1 MKKILLILVFV
12 FLLSS
17 CKSSTY
23 FIVSD
28 EPVDGYYIYQ
38 KEHSGIFCNTTYE
51 DVYYSGET
59 YNYGYSFKGCSADM
73 TYFIRDGISNYIYL
87 HEALDQRLISLDS
100 LIPELMQLERN
111 PEEIMSDE
119 ADYYWL
125 DFHIEGQVVYAYAGG
140 ECDQNGNETFIIN
153 GKTYI
158 YNASGCLKDN
168 ILFMRIEGVNTPVAT
183 LLNDGTINGEYLIP
197 LLTEQL
203 D

>member
-1 MKKILLILVFV
+1 MKKILLILIFV

-17 CKSSTY
+17 CKTSTY
-23 FIVSD
+23 NIVSI
-28 EPVDGYYIYQ
+28 EPVDGYYIYE
-38 KEHSGIFCNTTYE
+38 KEHDGIFCNTTYE
-51 DVYYSGET
+51 DIYYSGVT

-73 TYFIRDGISNYIYL
+73 TFFIKDGASNYIYL
-87 HEALDQRLISLDS
+87 REALNQKLISIES
-100 LIPELMQLERN
+100 LRVELMQLDRN

-153 GKTYI
+153 GTTYI

-168 ILFMRIEGVNTPVAT
+168 ILFMRMDGVNTPIAT
-183 LLNDGTINGEYLIP
+183 LLDDGIINGEFLIP
-197 LLTEQL
+197 LLIEQSE
-203 D
+203 